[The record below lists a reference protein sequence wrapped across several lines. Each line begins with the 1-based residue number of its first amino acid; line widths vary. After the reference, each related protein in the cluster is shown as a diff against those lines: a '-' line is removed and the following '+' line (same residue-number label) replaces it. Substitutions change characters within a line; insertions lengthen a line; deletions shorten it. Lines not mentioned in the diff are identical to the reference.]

1 MARRCGSSAMPR
13 AAMRSAERR
22 RRAAARGQRG
32 FTLIEVLV
40 ALAIIAV
47 AMGAAMRATQ
57 VMLDNNRA
65 IRNKTLALMAAENAL
80 AQLRLEQAF
89 PRAGTQTTPCPQ
101 GALALRC
108 ELEIRNSLNRNFRQV
123 TVRVRDSGQSG
134 ATLAELT
141 GLVSQI
147 R

>member
-1 MARRCGSSAMPR
+1 MP
-13 AAMRSAERR
+13 SIRR
-22 RRAAARGQRG
+22 RRPAAAQRG

-47 AMGAAMRATQ
+47 AMGAAVRATQ

-65 IRNKTLALMAAENAL
+65 IRNKTLALLAAENAL
-80 AQLRLEQAF
+80 AQLRLEQSF
-89 PRAGTQTTPCPQ
+89 PRAGTQTQPCPQ
-101 GALALRC
+101 GALPLRC

-123 TVRVRDSGQSG
+123 TVHVRDPSQDG

-141 GLVSQI
+141 GLLSRI

>member
-1 MARRCGSSAMPR
+1 MQSNKRPAHGPGN
-13 AAMRSAERR
+13 AA
-22 RRAAARGQRG
+22 QRG

-57 VMLDNNRA
+57 VMLDNSRA
-65 IRNKTLALMAAENAL
+65 IRGKTLALLAAENVL

-89 PRAGTQTTPCPQ
+89 PRAGTQTLPCPQ
-101 GALALRC
+101 GALELRC

-123 TVRVRDSGQSG
+123 TVRVHDPDRDG
-134 ATLAELT
+134 ATLAELS
-141 GLVSQI
+141 GLLSQI